1 MLSSYNITIRVSHG
15 YFIFTRHLWSIH
27 EFLFNAWH
35 PVLNNYVIKLCPG
48 LSAIVLKMQRVFV
61 YGTLK
66 KGQPNHHLIS
76 GGIESGDCRVEG
88 VGVTEA
94 KYPLIVTTR
103 YNVPFLLD
111 APNARNAVVSG
122 TLRRP
127 NGKKW

>member
-1 MLSSYNITIRVSHG
+1 MH
-15 YFIFTRHLWSIH
+15 
-27 EFLFNAWH
+27 
-35 PVLNNYVIKLCPG
+35 
-48 LSAIVLKMQRVFV
+48 IVLKMQRVFV

-111 APNARNAVVSG
+111 APNARNAMVSG

-127 NGKKW
+127 NGKKWFKKLRERGMREYKILRSCLI

>member
-1 MLSSYNITIRVSHG
+1 MN
-15 YFIFTRHLWSIH
+15 
-27 EFLFNAWH
+27 
-35 PVLNNYVIKLCPG
+35 
-48 LSAIVLKMQRVFV
+48 IVLKMQRVFV

-111 APNARNAVVSG
+111 APNARNAMVSG

-127 NGKKW
+127 RVKSGNKIFRRKRDERIQNLKVCLI

>member
-1 MLSSYNITIRVSHG
+1 MN
-15 YFIFTRHLWSIH
+15 
-27 EFLFNAWH
+27 
-35 PVLNNYVIKLCPG
+35 
-48 LSAIVLKMQRVFV
+48 IVLKMQRVFV

-111 APNARNAVVSG
+111 APNAGNAVVSG

-127 NGKKW
+127 NGKKWRKKIFRRERGERIQNLKVLLNLVS

>member
-1 MLSSYNITIRVSHG
+1 MN
-15 YFIFTRHLWSIH
+15 
-27 EFLFNAWH
+27 
-35 PVLNNYVIKLCPG
+35 
-48 LSAIVLKMQRVFV
+48 IVLKMQRVFV

-111 APNARNAVVSG
+111 APNARNAMVSG
-122 TLRRP
+122 TLLDQMVKSDNKIFRRKRDKRIQ
-127 NGKKW
+127 NLKVCLI

>member
-1 MLSSYNITIRVSHG
+1 MN
-15 YFIFTRHLWSIH
+15 
-27 EFLFNAWH
+27 
-35 PVLNNYVIKLCPG
+35 
-48 LSAIVLKMQRVFV
+48 IVLKMQRVFV

-111 APNARNAVVSG
+111 APNAGNAVVSG

-127 NGKKW
+127 NGKKWRKIFFRRERDERIQNLKVLLNLVS

>member
-1 MLSSYNITIRVSHG
+1 M
-15 YFIFTRHLWSIH
+15 
-27 EFLFNAWH
+27 
-35 PVLNNYVIKLCPG
+35 
-48 LSAIVLKMQRVFV
+48 
-61 YGTLK
+61 
-66 KGQPNHHLIS
+66 
-76 GGIESGDCRVEG
+76 EG